1 VLIGNFR
8 HIHFIGIGGSGMSAI
23 AKILL
28 EMGYEVSGSDIKYSE
43 ILNKLQNQG
52 AKVFIGHDSQ
62 NVKGADLVVVSSAI
76 PQNNPEYM
84 EAQKQN
90 ITILHRADL
99 LSLLMSQ
106 KKGIAISGAHGKTT
120 TTSMISL
127 ILEKNGYQPTV
138 LIGGELN
145 DIGGNAIL
153 GKGEFLVA
161 EADESD
167 GSFLKLRPYVAV
179 VTNIEN
185 DHLDYYKNMENMKKA
200 FIRFI
205 ENVKEEGFAFL
216 CVDNDNVRDILT
228 GLKKKIFT
236 YGMKYNADY
245 MPKDIVLKGISSI
258 FGVYYRG
265 KFLGDIELNVP
276 GIHNVYNATAAVG
289 VGHQLGIN
297 IKDIASA
304 LKIFK
309 GAQRRFQSIGEV
321 NGIKIFDDYA
331 HHPTEIKVVLK
342 TARLLNPRR
351 IYAVFQP
358 HRYTRTKLLADE
370 FGTAFFDADE
380 VVVTK
385 LYSAGEEPIPMV
397 SSHLIVDALKK
408 NNVNVKYIEEKE
420 DVINFLINKLV
431 PGDLVITIGA
441 GDINKVSYELLKSLK
456 LAVRDVG

>member
-1 VLIGNFR
+1 MLGNYKR
-8 HIHFIGIGGSGMSAI
+8 IHFIGIGGSGMSAI

-52 AKVFIGHDSQ
+52 AKVFIGHNSE
-62 NVKGADLVVVSSAI
+62 NVIGAELVVVSSAI
-76 PQNNPEYM
+76 PTNNPEYI
-84 EAQKQN
+84 EAIKQN
-90 ITILHRADL
+90 IPILHRADI
-99 LSLLMSQ
+99 LSILMNH

-127 ILEKNGYQPTV
+127 MLDKNGYQPTV

-145 DIGGNAIL
+145 DIGGNAVL
-153 GKGEFLVA
+153 GSGEYLVA

-167 GSFLKLRPYVAV
+167 GSFLKLNPFIAV

-185 DHLDYYKNMENMKKA
+185 DHLDYYKNMDNMKKA
-200 FIRFI
+200 FVKFI
-205 ENVKEEGFAFL
+205 ENIKDDGFAFL
-216 CVDNDNVRDILT
+216 CIDNENVRDIIPNI
-228 GLKKKIFT
+228 KKKIFT
-236 YGMKYNADY
+236 YGIKYNADY

-258 FGVYYRG
+258 FAVYYKE

-289 VGHQLGIN
+289 IGHQLGID

-304 LKIFK
+304 LKNFR
-309 GAQRRFQSIGEV
+309 GVQRRFQNIGEV
-321 NGIKIFDDYA
+321 NGVKIFDDYA

-342 TARLLNPRR
+342 TARLLNPRK
-351 IYAVFQP
+351 IYAIFQP
-358 HRYTRTKLLADE
+358 HRYTRTKLLAEE

-380 VVVTK
+380 VIVTK
-385 LYSAGEEPIPMV
+385 LYSAGEEPIPNV
-397 SSHLIVDALKK
+397 SSELIVSALNK
-408 NNVNVKYIEEKE
+408 NNVNVKYIEKKE
-420 DVINFLINKLV
+420 EVVDYLLYKLV

-441 GDINKVSYELLKSLK
+441 GDINKVSHELYKAMK
-456 LAVRDVG
+456 MTIRDVS